1 MLRFMQHTST
11 SSLMSGSKLN
21 NTNFSAQPERG
32 AVEGTMDITKLK
44 LFCALANTLHFGR
57 AANACHVSPST
68 LSRNIKQL
76 EDDLGVSL
84 FERDNRSVALTH
96 EGQSYLQFAKEVL
109 QQWETYQE
117 SLIAQA
123 DQLHGQLSIYCSV
136 TASYSFLYDILTEF
150 RVKHPGIAI
159 KLHTGDPAQSI
170 ERVQAG
176 YEDIA
181 IAAKPDKM
189 PTGISYKP
197 ITHSPMIFIAPKNN
211 PNWQAPAID
220 TPDFWKKIPMIISEE
235 GLVRERLDNWF
246 EQQNIKPNI
255 YAEVKGNEAIVSMVS
270 LGFGVGVLPKI
281 VVDNSP
287 LAERV
292 EPFMLQPNLGPYS
305 MGICVMEK
313 RLKSPILNAFWAQ
326 LAHERI

>member
-1 MLRFMQHTST
+1 MLRFMQH
-11 SSLMSGSKLN
+11 SKVV
-21 NTNFSAQPERG
+21 T
-32 AVEGTMDITKLK
+32 VDITKLK
-44 LFCALANTLHFGR
+44 LFCALASSLHFGR

-96 EGQSYLQFAKEVL
+96 EGQSYLNFAREVL

-197 ITHSPMIFIAPKNN
+197 ITRSPMIFISPKNN
-211 PNWQAPAID
+211 PNWQAPALD
-220 TPDFWKKIPMIISEE
+220 AKDFWQKIPMIISEE

-246 EQQNIKPNI
+246 EQQKIKPNI

-292 EPFMLQPNLGPYS
+292 EPFMLQPDLGPYS

-326 LAHERI
+326 LAHEKN

>member
-1 MLRFMQHTST
+1 
-11 SSLMSGSKLN
+11 
-21 NTNFSAQPERG
+21 
-32 AVEGTMDITKLK
+32 MDIPKLK
-44 LFCALANTLHFGR
+44 LFCALANSLHFGR
-57 AANACHVSPST
+57 AAAACHVSPST

-96 EGQSYLQFAKEVL
+96 EGESFLNFAKEVI

-181 IAAKPDKM
+181 IAAKPEKL
-189 PTGISYKP
+189 PAGISFKP
-197 ITHSPMIFIAPKNN
+197 IAHSSLVFICAKDH
-211 PNWQAPAID
+211 QE
-220 TPDFWKKIPMIISEE
+220 WKGADWNQIPIIIPEE
-235 GLVRERLDNWF
+235 GLPRERLNLWF
-246 EQQNIKPNI
+246 NQQGIKPNI

-287 LAERV
+287 LANQV
-292 EPFMLQPNLGPYS
+292 ETFARQPDLGPYS

-313 RLKSPILNAFWAQ
+313 RLKSPIVDAFWAQ
-326 LAHERI
+326 LVN

>member
-1 MLRFMQHTST
+1 MDI
-11 SSLMSGSKLN
+11 SKLK
-21 NTNFSAQPERG
+21 
-32 AVEGTMDITKLK
+32 I
-44 LFCALANTLHFGR
+44 FCSLANTLHFGR
-57 AANACHVSPST
+57 AASACHVSAST

-76 EDDLGVSL
+76 EDDLGVNL

-96 EGQSYLQFAKEVL
+96 EGHSYLNFAREVL

-117 SLIAQA
+117 SLLAQA

-136 TASYSFLYDILTEF
+136 TASYSFLYTILTEF
-150 RVKHPGIAI
+150 RVRHPGIAI

-181 IAAKPDKM
+181 IAAQPDKL
-189 PTGISYKP
+189 PAGISFKS
-197 ITHSPMIFIAPKNN
+197 IAHSPLVFICAKQQQEWDNTS
-211 PNWQAPAID
+211 WDQ
-220 TPDFWKKIPMIISEE
+220 IPIIIPEE
-235 GLVRERLDNWF
+235 GLARDRLDNWF
-246 EQQNIKPNI
+246 SEHKIKPNI

-287 LAERV
+287 LAEQV
-292 EPFMLQPNLGPYS
+292 EAFIKQPDLGPYS

-313 RLKSPILNAFWAQ
+313 RLKSPILSAFWGQ
-326 LAHERI
+326 LQN

>member
-1 MLRFMQHTST
+1 M
-11 SSLMSGSKLN
+11 N
-21 NTNFSAQPERG
+21 VA
-32 AVEGTMDITKLK
+32 KLK
-44 LFCALANTLHFGR
+44 MFISLASNLHFGR
-57 AANACHVSPST
+57 AATACHVSPST

-76 EDDLGVSL
+76 EEDLGVSL

-96 EGQSYLQFAKEVL
+96 EGQSYLGFAREVL
-109 QQWETYQE
+109 KQWEMYQE

-136 TASYSFLYDILTEF
+136 TASYSFLYKILTEF
-150 RVKHPGIAI
+150 RIKHPGIAI

-181 IAAKPDKM
+181 IAAKPDKL
-189 PTGISYKP
+189 PTGVSFKP
-197 ITHSPMIFIAPKNN
+197 IAHSPLVFICAKQQQEWNTTD
-211 PNWQAPAID
+211 WDQ
-220 TPDFWKKIPMIISEE
+220 IPIIIPEE
-235 GLVRERLDNWF
+235 GLARERLNQWF
-246 EQQNIKPNI
+246 NEQGIKPNI

-287 LAERV
+287 LAEQV
-292 EPFMLQPNLGPYS
+292 EPFALQPDLGPYS

-313 RLKSPILNAFWAQ
+313 RLKSPILAAFWAQ
-326 LAHERI
+326 LTSEK

>member
-1 MLRFMQHTST
+1 
-11 SSLMSGSKLN
+11 
-21 NTNFSAQPERG
+21 
-32 AVEGTMDITKLK
+32 MDITKLK

>member
-1 MLRFMQHTST
+1 
-11 SSLMSGSKLN
+11 
-21 NTNFSAQPERG
+21 
-32 AVEGTMDITKLK
+32 MDVTRLK
-44 LFCALANTLHFGR
+44 LFSALANSLHFGR
-57 AANACHVSPST
+57 AAASCHVSPST

-76 EDDLGVSL
+76 EDDLGITL
-84 FERDNRSVALTH
+84 FERDNRSVSLTH
-96 EGQSYLQFAKEVL
+96 EGQSFLNFAREVL

-117 SLIAQA
+117 SLLAKA

-136 TASYSFLYDILTEF
+136 TASYSFLYDVLTEF

-181 IAAKPDKM
+181 IAAKPEKL
-189 PTGISYKP
+189 PTGISFKP
-197 ITHSPMIFIAPKNN
+197 IAHSSLVFICAKEH
-211 PNWQAPAID
+211 QE
-220 TPDFWKKIPMIISEE
+220 WKDADWNQIPIIIPEE
-235 GLVRERLDNWF
+235 GLPRERLNLWF
-246 EQQNIKPNI
+246 NEQDIKPNI

-287 LAERV
+287 LANQV
-292 EPFMLQPNLGPYS
+292 ETFARQPDLGPYS

-313 RLKSPILNAFWAQ
+313 RLKSPILSAFWAQ
-326 LAHERI
+326 LIN

>member
-1 MLRFMQHTST
+1 
-11 SSLMSGSKLN
+11 
-21 NTNFSAQPERG
+21 
-32 AVEGTMDITKLK
+32 MDLPKLK
-44 LFCALANTLHFGR
+44 LFCALASSLHFGR
-57 AANACHVSPST
+57 AAHVCHVSPST

-96 EGQSYLQFAKEVL
+96 EGESFLTFAKEVL

-123 DQLHGQLSIYCSV
+123 DKLHGQLSIYCSV

-150 RVKHPGIAI
+150 RVRHPGIAI

-181 IAAKPDKM
+181 IAARPEKLPA
-189 PTGISYKP
+189 GISFKS
-197 ITHSPMIFIAPKNN
+197 IAHSPLVFICAKGQDE
-211 PNWQAPAID
+211 WTGSAWSD
-220 TPDFWKKIPMIISEE
+220 IPIIIPEE
-235 GLVRERLDNWF
+235 GLARERLNSWFDN
-246 EQQNIKPNI
+246 QSIRPSI

-287 LAERV
+287 LADQV
-292 EPFMLQPNLGPYS
+292 EPFAIQPDLGPYS

-313 RLKSPILNAFWAQ
+313 RLKSPILNAFWRQ
-326 LAHERI
+326 LAQPMNTED

>member
-1 MLRFMQHTST
+1 M
-11 SSLMSGSKLN
+11 
-21 NTNFSAQPERG
+21 
-32 AVEGTMDITKLK
+32 
-44 LFCALANTLHFGR
+44 
-57 AANACHVSPST
+57 
-68 LSRNIKQL
+68 
-76 EDDLGVSL
+76 SL

-117 SLIAQA
+117 SLLAQA

-170 ERVQAG
+170 ERVLAG

-189 PTGISYKP
+189 PAGISYKP
-197 ITHSPMIFIAPKNN
+197 ITRSPMMFIAPKNN
-211 PNWQAPAID
+211 PNWQAPALD

-292 EPFMLQPNLGPYS
+292 EPFILQPDLGPYS

-326 LAHERI
+326 LTSEK

>member
-1 MLRFMQHTST
+1 MLHFLHHQKTVIVMDVTR
-11 SSLMSGSKLN
+11 LRL
-21 NTNFSAQPERG
+21 FS
-32 AVEGTMDITKLK
+32 
-44 LFCALANTLHFGR
+44 ALANSLHFGR
-57 AANACHVSPST
+57 AAASSHVSPST

-76 EDDLGVSL
+76 EDDLGITL

-96 EGQSYLQFAKEVL
+96 EGQSFLNFAREVL

-117 SLIAQA
+117 SLLAKA

-181 IAAKPDKM
+181 IAAKPEKL
-189 PTGISYKP
+189 PSGISFKP
-197 ITHSPMIFIAPKNN
+197 IAHSSLVFICAKDH
-211 PNWQAPAID
+211 QE
-220 TPDFWKKIPMIISEE
+220 WKDADWNQIPIIIPEE
-235 GLVRERLDNWF
+235 GLPRERLNLWF
-246 EQQNIKPNI
+246 NEQGIKPNI

-287 LAERV
+287 LANQV
-292 EPFMLQPNLGPYS
+292 ETFARQPDLGPYS

-313 RLKSPILNAFWAQ
+313 RLKSPILAAFWAQ
-326 LAHERI
+326 LANDK

>member
-1 MLRFMQHTST
+1 
-11 SSLMSGSKLN
+11 
-21 NTNFSAQPERG
+21 
-32 AVEGTMDITKLK
+32 MDITKLK
-44 LFCALANTLHFGR
+44 LFCALASSLHFGR

-96 EGQSYLQFAKEVL
+96 EGQSYLNFAKEVL
-109 QQWETYQE
+109 QQWEAYQE
-117 SLIAQA
+117 SLLAQA

-159 KLHTGDPAQSI
+159 KLHTGDPAQAI
-170 ERVQAG
+170 ERVQSG
-176 YEDIA
+176 YEDIV
-181 IAAKPDKM
+181 IAAKPEKM
-189 PTGISYKP
+189 PAGISFKP
-197 ITHSPMIFIAPKNN
+197 ITNSPLVFITAKGVTWSDWN
-211 PNWQAPAID
+211 Q
-220 TPDFWKKIPMIISEE
+220 IPLIIPEE
-235 GLVRERLDNWF
+235 GMARERLDNWF
-246 EQQNIKPNI
+246 RDQKITPNI

-287 LAERV
+287 LADRV
-292 EPFMLQPNLGPYS
+292 EPFKEQPDLGPYS

-326 LAHERI
+326 LTTEK

>member
-1 MLRFMQHTST
+1 
-11 SSLMSGSKLN
+11 
-21 NTNFSAQPERG
+21 
-32 AVEGTMDITKLK
+32 MDITKLK
-44 LFCALANTLHFGR
+44 LFCALASSLHFGR
-57 AANACHVSPST
+57 AATACHVSPST

-96 EGQSYLQFAKEVL
+96 EGQSYLNFAKEVL

-176 YEDIA
+176 NEDIA
-181 IAAKPDKM
+181 IAAKPEKL
-189 PTGISYKP
+189 PTGISFKP
-197 ITHSPMIFIAPKNN
+197 IAHSSLVFICAKDH
-211 PNWQAPAID
+211 QE
-220 TPDFWKKIPMIISEE
+220 WKDADWNQIPIIIPEE
-235 GLVRERLDNWF
+235 GLPRERLNLWF
-246 EQQNIKPNI
+246 NEQGIKPNI

-287 LAERV
+287 LANQV
-292 EPFMLQPNLGPYS
+292 ETFARQPDLGPYS

-313 RLKSPILNAFWAQ
+313 RLKSPILAAFWAQ
-326 LAHERI
+326 LAN